1 MIGIKK
7 SDLITD
13 FTSGSDKQA
22 EKAALQLAAAG
33 LRSLE
38 TLKELLSDTDAD
50 IRWWATRTLAEI
62 RAPESISL
70 LLQALNDPIPAVQ
83 QCAAIA
89 LRYQADPKAVP
100 QLINALSSSDR
111 LLARLASDSLI
122 SIGKDA
128 VPALIV
134 AAEGN
139 SQPARLEAVR
149 GLSMIGDDRAIS
161 VLFKAADEDSA
172 IIKHFAEQGLDKMGI
187 GMVYF
192 KP

>member
-22 EKAALQLAAAG
+22 EKAALQLAATG

-38 TLKELLSDTDAD
+38 TLKELLSDMDAD

-83 QCAAIA
+83 QSGGC
-89 LRYQADPKAVP
+89 
-100 QLINALSSSDR
+100 
-111 LLARLASDSLI
+111 
-122 SIGKDA
+122 
-128 VPALIV
+128 
-134 AAEGN
+134 
-139 SQPARLEAVR
+139 
-149 GLSMIGDDRAIS
+149 
-161 VLFKAADEDSA
+161 LFS
-172 IIKHFAEQGLDKMGI
+172 HQ
-187 GMVYF
+187 
-192 KP
+192 